1 MSNYICIF
9 VGKQEKMKLILDITD
24 DKVPFFL
31 EMVKNFKFVKKAEP
45 LSSHKYEVLDSLRQA
60 VKEMNL
66 VSAGKLEAR
75 DAEAFLNEL

>member
-1 MSNYICIF
+1 
-9 VGKQEKMKLILDITD
+9 MKLILDIKD

-31 EMVKNFKFVKKAEP
+31 EVLKNFKFVKAEP
-45 LSSHKYEVLDSLRQA
+45 LSSNKSAIIDSMKQA

-75 DAEAFLNEL
+75 DADDFLNELQS